1 MIYNVF
7 VDVYKKRNTAGLKA
21 PADIANISKKNGY
34 KRFDIPVYTAGN
46 SKLKDKIVLVWTMAS
61 YLGRLFF
68 TLKPGDKVI
77 MQHPNYGIKPLIKGI
92 PIIRKFRTAEFIV
105 LIHDLPSLRT
115 DVRDWTEER
124 AKWSRLADSEF
135 LCTFDYVISH
145 NSHMSEYLKQIG
157 IPEDNIRNLEI
168 FDYLND
174 SDRKQPSKCKVPTI
188 TIAGYLGKTKCNYIY
203 DMIGDPDQLHVNL
216 YGLDFDEDSKK
227 ENMTYFGSFNPEELV
242 DHLEGDF
249 GLVWDGESAK
259 TCTGIMGEYLRYN
272 NPHKTSLYLSSNM
285 PVIVWKEA
293 AIADFVRKHGVGI
306 LVDSLNEIP
315 SAIQALSAEEYQKIC
330 ENVKK
335 ISDKLRSGYY
345 FTTAVNACTKR
356 R

>member
-21 PADIANISKKNGY
+21 PADIATISEKNGY
-34 KRFDIPVYTAGN
+34 KRFDIPVYNTGN
-46 SKLKDKIVLVWTMAS
+46 SKIKDKLVLAWIMAS

-68 TLKPGDKVI
+68 VLKPGDQVI

-92 PIIRKFRTAEFIV
+92 PIIRRFRRAEFIV

-115 DVRDWTEER
+115 DVRGWTEER

-135 LCTFDYVISH
+135 LRTFDYVISH
-145 NSHMSEYLKQIG
+145 NTHMSEYLEQIG
-157 IPEDNIRNLEI
+157 IPVDKIRNLEI
-168 FDYLND
+168 FDYINN
-174 SDRKQPSKCKVPTI
+174 SKRKQPTKCKVPTI
-188 TIAGYLGKTKCNYIY
+188 TIAGYLGKAKCNYIY
-203 DMIGDPDQLHVNL
+203 DMIGDPNQLHVNL
-216 YGLDFDEDSKK
+216 YGLEFDEESKK
-227 ENMTYFGSFNPEELV
+227 DNMTYFGSFNPEELV

-249 GLVWDGESAK
+249 GLVWDGESSH

-272 NPHKTSLYLSSNM
+272 NPHKTSLYLSSAM

-293 AIADFVRKHGVGI
+293 AIADFVRDHKVGI
-306 LVDSLNEIP
+306 VVDSLNEIP
-315 SAIQALSAEEYQKIC
+315 TAIQALSVEEYQEIC
-330 ENVKK
+330 ENVNK

-345 FTTAVNACTKR
+345 FTKAVKACTKR